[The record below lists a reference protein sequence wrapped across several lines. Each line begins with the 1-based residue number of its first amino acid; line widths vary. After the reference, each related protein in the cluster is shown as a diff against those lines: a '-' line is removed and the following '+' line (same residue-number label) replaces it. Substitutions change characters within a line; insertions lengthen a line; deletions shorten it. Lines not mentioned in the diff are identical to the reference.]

1 MLLLNNINHE
11 QISLFRTV
19 TGEEFK
25 HEDSE
30 GPVVGADVVT
40 LVQDDL
46 GGNVLGGAAESPSLS
61 ANLKSGNIVSI
72 FMRYKRSQL
81 NLLAIQYKS
90 NSFSSLYFKQNPDPY
105 IMLRNLKY

>member
-61 ANLKSGNIVSI
+61 ANLISGNIVSF
-72 FMRYKRSQL
+72 FMRDKRSQL

-90 NSFSSLYFKQNPDPY
+90 NPFSSLYFKQNPDPY